1 VYQCPRYRFL
11 PFRIQ
16 FRDYRVRICSLQS
29 LRRVPV
35 DVVMARK
42 IKSIFISRPD
52 VGAAVLSGL
61 NAPHQPPLTS
71 LKLHGIYH
79 PHADRRSK
87 SCLPRGIT
95 SCTVPLTAVQLERM
109 RAGVFLGT
117 AVRYPRMRF
126 DVDIHSLCTK
136 HRNFSQT
143 YACSAMQLMTPPP
156 TRVFEIIIRAVC

>member
-1 VYQCPRYRFL
+1 
-11 PFRIQ
+11 
-16 FRDYRVRICSLQS
+16 
-29 LRRVPV
+29 
-35 DVVMARK
+35 MARK

-52 VGAAVLSGL
+52 VGAAAGLSGL
-61 NAPHQPPLTS
+61 NAPRQPPLTS

-109 RAGVFLGT
+109 RAGVFPGN

-126 DVDIHSLCTK
+126 DVDIHSPCTK

-143 YACSAMQLMTPPP
+143 YVCSAMQLMTPPP
-156 TRVFEIIIRAVC
+156 TRVFEITIRAVCCCRLLCHDRPNGIECMTPRVLLVRQSLFSCSACG